1 MDIRRPTDLKAVT
14 EARRLELGKKWKDV
28 LAETGLSYQT
38 LNIWRKGHKVDP
50 LTDRKISRALLWA
63 PGSRDSVMAGGEP
76 TLLDVPPR
84 RRQSARP
91 ERLDDPTADAIDAI
105 LSRFSPDQQSE
116 IMRRVLQRYPE
127 EQREDIWMRL
137 TGEDADGPPAGE
149 QDAG

>member
-1 MDIRRPTDLKAVT
+1 
-14 EARRLELGKKWKDV
+14 
-28 LAETGLSYQT
+28 
-38 LNIWRKGHKVDP
+38 
-50 LTDRKISRALLWA
+50 
-63 PGSRDSVMAGGEP
+63 MAGGEP